1 MYAIKIVCK
10 EVKGQSGST
19 IVYEGNIVYVGM
31 VSEGITTYHSIVV
44 AGTDLLVW
52 DTFEEAD
59 KAAKKLTKKLHPWY
73 IKAKS
78 YEIVKVQPV
87 YKVVGYELKEK
98 Q

>member
-10 EVKGQSGST
+10 KVKSSSGG
-19 IVYEGNIVYVGM
+19 IIIPEDAVVYLVDGEWGT
-31 VSEGITTYHSIVV
+31 TTYSSFVV

-59 KAAKKLTKKLHPWY
+59 KAARKLTKKLHPWY

-78 YEIVKVQPV
+78 YEVVEVQPV
-87 YKVVGYELKEK
+87 YKVVGYELKES
-98 Q
+98 